1 MKSIIILVLIL
12 VIILTIYI
20 LIFLAKK
27 KAKEVTRDLF
37 GTDDIRKAAQ
47 QMKQEYAT
55 TPKSVNAMT
64 SLLLPRIV
72 ADFPDFTYDEMK
84 NRAEDVLV
92 SYLRAIDQNNS
103 SLLKEG
109 NQELQDQLSH
119 HLQML
124 SDQNLIEQYDDI
136 RIHRTEISQYK
147 KNAGRCVVTFQTSL
161 ACMHYRKNAEGRI
174 TEGSTEYTYQT
185 RFNTDLIYIQNRE
198 IVEKESDRALGIN
211 CPNCGAP
218 ISSLGAKFCEYCG
231 SAIVELNIHAW
242 SFSHIEECK

>member
-12 VIILTIYI
+12 VIILAVYI

-92 SYLRAIDQNNS
+92 SYLLAIDQNNS

-124 SDQNLIEQYDDI
+124 SDQNLTEQYDDI
-136 RIHRTEISQYK
+136 RIHRTEISQYR

-161 ACMHYRKNAEGRI
+161 ACMHYRKNTEGAI

-231 SAIVELNIHAW
+231 TAIVELNIHAW

>member
-12 VIILTIYI
+12 VIILAVYI

-124 SDQNLIEQYDDI
+124 SDQNLTEQYDDI
-136 RIHRTEISQYK
+136 RIHRTEISQY
-147 KNAGRCVVTFQTSL
+147 
-161 ACMHYRKNAEGRI
+161 RKNTEGAI

-231 SAIVELNIHAW
+231 TAIVELNIHAW